1 MGCSAS
7 EVAISTLPPTL
18 VPLDSVQSPPK
29 EETHSKTNRFLE
41 NCLIVWLTSSTSSKY
56 TVEREELRTRVY
68 GLKIFNNIDGCIAFL
83 SNIQDEKSF

>member
-41 NCLIVWLTSSTSSKY
+41 NCLIVWLTSSTSSK
-56 TVEREELRTRVY
+56 
-68 GLKIFNNIDGCIAFL
+68 
-83 SNIQDEKSF
+83 